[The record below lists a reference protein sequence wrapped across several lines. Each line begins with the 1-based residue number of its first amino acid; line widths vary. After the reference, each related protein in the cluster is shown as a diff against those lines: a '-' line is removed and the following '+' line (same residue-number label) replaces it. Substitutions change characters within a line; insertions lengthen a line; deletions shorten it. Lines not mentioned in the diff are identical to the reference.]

1 MPQRQRHDPSKN
13 LVGFVLGEVHYAVSI
28 HRVREI
34 ANPLQLVS
42 LPRAPAAVTGVA
54 DYRGEVVP
62 VVDLRQRFGLEP
74 AEATRRTKWIIV
86 DVDGRSVVLVVDAVT
101 EVFGTG
107 GAELRPVPSLG
118 GGDDVRGIS
127 GVTNHAGT
135 LTFVLDTRKF
145 GELTEPLLASG
156 ALESALP
163 PGPGGGLGG
172 SSPPALGSSPPRKQ
186 VGP

>member
-1 MPQRQRHDPSKN
+1 MGQRQRHDPSKN
-13 LVGFVLGEVHYAVSI
+13 LVGFIVGDVQYAVSI

-34 ANPLQLVS
+34 ANPLTLVA
-42 LPRAPAAVTGVA
+42 LPKAPSAVIGVA

-62 VVDLRQRFGLEP
+62 VIDLRLRFGLLS

-86 DVDGRSVVLVVDAVT
+86 DVESRFVALVVDAVT

-127 GVTNHAGT
+127 GVTNHLGT
-135 LTFVLDTRKF
+135 LTFVLDTRRF
-145 GELTEPLLASG
+145 GELTAPLIASG
-156 ALESALP
+156 ALKSSFPPPGSLP
-163 PGPGGGLGG
+163 PAG
-172 SSPPALGSSPPRKQ
+172 SSGMARKVPA
-186 VGP
+186 